1 MDPLDPITKDTVIRR
16 FTEEVLRI
24 RRDLRK
30 LETVPGPM
38 SVLFPENSV
47 VLMRVKWKS
56 SGNIGSN
63 YSGNNWF
70 NGNIAGIWDFMWGRY
85 VGLSENLRG
94 GLSNSSCLL
103 CHFPYWD
110 GFCSRLE
117 GMQPIFR
124 QTHISFLFLILFRCS
139 AFNKET
145 QPKKKLG
152 FCDFAS

>member
-70 NGNIAGIWDFMWGRY
+70 NGNIAGIWDFM
-85 VGLSENLRG
+85 
-94 GLSNSSCLL
+94 
-103 CHFPYWD
+103 
-110 GFCSRLE
+110 
-117 GMQPIFR
+117 
-124 QTHISFLFLILFRCS
+124 
-139 AFNKET
+139 
-145 QPKKKLG
+145 
-152 FCDFAS
+152 